1 MTVILPP
8 AENLLGLLGDP
19 KLYKER
25 LEAIQSK
32 TKEMDALVNEYHLLK
47 KENENRSQEL
57 KDKQDMLY
65 EYKKRQDKLDAKIAE
80 ESKALN
86 ALADRLADRDTVVS
100 IKEREL
106 AQKEMVLLAKEGS
119 LSIKEQDFQKRTDN
133 LVKLEA
139 DAIAKIEAMDTKER
153 KYKEV
158 MNG

>member
-32 TKEMDALVNEYHLLK
+32 TKEMDALVNEYHVLK

-57 KDKQDMLY
+57 KGKQDMLY

-86 ALADRLADRDTVVS
+86 VLADRLADRDTVVS
-100 IKEREL
+100 IKEKEL
-106 AQKEMVLLAKEGS
+106 AQKEMALLAKEGS
-119 LSIKEQDFQKRTDN
+119 LSIKEQDFQKRTDS